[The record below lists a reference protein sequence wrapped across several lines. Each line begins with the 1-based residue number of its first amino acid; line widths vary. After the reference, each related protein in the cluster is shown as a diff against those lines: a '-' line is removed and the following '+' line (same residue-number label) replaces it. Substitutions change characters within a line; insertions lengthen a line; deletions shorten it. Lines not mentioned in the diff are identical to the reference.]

1 MAKTSIAISTIPLAG
16 FGLFAREAIPIG
28 TFIGVYSGELCR
40 AEDQDLIKGKPSY
53 IWGFEKDRIINA
65 KYKGNKSRFMNHNR
79 DNSNVTVRVVTA
91 LGTSYVLFTTARA
104 IAAGEELTINYGKDS
119 RRII

>member
-1 MAKTSIAISTIPLAG
+1 MAKTSIAISTIPAAG

-28 TFIGVYSGELCR
+28 TFIGIYSGELCR

-65 KYKGNKSRFMNHNR
+65 KYKGNKSRFLNHSES
-79 DNSNVTVRVVTA
+79 SNVTVRVVTA
-91 LGTSYVLFTTARA
+91 LGTSYVLFTTAKA
-104 IAAGEELTINYGKDS
+104 IAADEELTINYGKDS